1 MPTNSL
7 KTIQKTYLFSRKPVY
22 FADASYER
30 RNHNAKNVDLT
41 GLSTAEIATTK
52 KKLCKRFKHS

>member
-1 MPTNSL
+1 MPTNAL
-7 KTIQKTYLFSRKPVY
+7 KTIEKTHLFSRKPVY

-52 KKLCKRFKHS
+52 KKIMQKI